1 MFIRRSYDMFLWF
14 IEGWLVV
21 TTIGYTI
28 HCFKSSSNKIEIMS
42 VDKVLKEIKRKD
54 ESDKKSLF

>member
-1 MFIRRSYDMFLWF
+1 MFLYL
-14 IEGWLVV
+14 IEGWLIV

-54 ESDKKSLF
+54 ESDKKALF

>member
-1 MFIRRSYDMFLWF
+1 MFIRRVRFMFLYL
-14 IEGWLVV
+14 IEGWLIV

-28 HCFKSSSNKIEIMS
+28 HCFKSSNKIEIMS

>member
-1 MFIRRSYDMFLWF
+1 MFLYL
-14 IEGWLVV
+14 IEGWLIV

-28 HCFKSSSNKIEIMS
+28 HCFKSSNKIEIMS

-54 ESDKKSLF
+54 ESDKKALF